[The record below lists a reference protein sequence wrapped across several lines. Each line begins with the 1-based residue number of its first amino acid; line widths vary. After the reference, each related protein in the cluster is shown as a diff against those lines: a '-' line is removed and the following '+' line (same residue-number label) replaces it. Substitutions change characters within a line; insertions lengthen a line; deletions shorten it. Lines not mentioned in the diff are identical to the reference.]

1 MEKDKVFENMSQYR
15 IYLPIVSNQQPTL
28 KELFGNYGIR
38 FGFSVGS
45 ASFKNKIT
53 RGLIV
58 QHANICTTEVALKM
72 YLTQPYP
79 DKWDWSEGDRIV
91 EESFDLG
98 IPVHGHTASWHMQN
112 PNWLVTGSFTNE
124 QLAIILKTHVSKL
137 SNHYNGKLISLDTAN
152 EAYIKPDGGVYGGPW
167 QPLDEDYVRL
177 SFESAT
183 IDCPVMYNSFY
194 PHEPEYDK
202 ALNLLDKG
210 WADGIGIQ
218 LHLWDGSYQEKLA
231 NIETF
236 LKQIRQRGSWCRFS
250 EVSVLAANE
259 QSQAKTYGAVTRLA
273 VKYHDIVKGVII
285 WGILPPMWRGD
296 VGIFNKQGQ
305 PKPSY
310 YAIIKELN
318 K

>member
-1 MEKDKVFENMSQYR
+1 
-15 IYLPIVSNQQPTL
+15 
-28 KELFGNYGIR
+28 
-38 FGFSVGS
+38 
-45 ASFKNKIT
+45 
-53 RGLIV
+53 
-58 QHANICTTEVALKM
+58 
-72 YLTQPYP
+72 
-79 DKWDWSEGDRIV
+79 
-91 EESFDLG
+91 
-98 IPVHGHTASWHMQN
+98 
-112 PNWLVTGSFTNE
+112 
-124 QLAIILKTHVSKL
+124 
-137 SNHYNGKLISLDTAN
+137 
-152 EAYIKPDGGVYGGPW
+152 
-167 QPLDEDYVRL
+167 
-177 SFESAT
+177 
-183 IDCPVMYNSFY
+183 MYNSFY

-218 LHLWDGSYQEKLA
+218 LHLWDGNYQEKLA

-236 LKQIRQRGSWCRFS
+236 LKRIRQRGSWCRFS